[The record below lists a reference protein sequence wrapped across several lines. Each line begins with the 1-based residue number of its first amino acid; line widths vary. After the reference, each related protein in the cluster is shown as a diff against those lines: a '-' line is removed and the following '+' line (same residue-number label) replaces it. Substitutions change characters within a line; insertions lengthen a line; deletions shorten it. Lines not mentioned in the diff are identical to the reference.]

1 MTVQLPIVVESDAS
15 TYGMGGTYDGGD
27 PAAHQLP
34 GGSGSLPRTVR
45 DKSGVSVLLRLDYT
59 SVVSYVNKLG
69 GMVSPKLNT
78 IVREVLQLETRPR
91 GRGP

>member
-1 MTVQLPIVVESDAS
+1 MTVQLPIVVESDES

-45 DKSGVSVLLRLDYT
+45 DNSVLLRLDYT